1 MAKSVDTGSMYL
13 LLWQEKLMCQ
23 WYSLST
29 DVIITIIRMMEENP
43 YSPHSPTRKAS
54 SWSILK
60 DEMVE
65 VNRIK
70 KTILVTGIMLSEE
83 VPVGKPLEKRMQIL
97 SLSRHLWI
105 RYSLTARQRTLPT
118 TISPSIRRGS
128 TSVDSPWAA

>member
-29 DVIITIIRMMEENP
+29 DVVIMISRKIQENP

-60 DEMVE
+60 DEME
-65 VNRIK
+65 RK
-70 KTILVTGIMLSEE
+70 QTIPTTATGIMVLL
-83 VPVGKPLEKRMQIL
+83 VLPVGKPLEKRMQIL

-105 RYSLTARQRTLPT
+105 RYSLTTRQRTLPT
-118 TISPSIRRGS
+118 TISPSIRKGS